1 MVLLVLAFL
10 RMPAFGSAVHVY
22 RDLAVSAAVGHVTA
36 NVVSSVNFDQRAID
50 TLGEETILLGS
61 VVGASALLRPGH
73 KESERRHPRTGR
85 VLESTGLAGYVLLPV
100 ALIVGFDVVAHGHLT
115 PGGGFQGGV
124 VLATGIHLLYLAGS
138 YRALER
144 LRPVEL
150 FDAGEALGAGL
161 FAVLGLIGILV
172 GAFFLENILPLGSFG
187 SLFSAGTVPV
197 LNALV
202 GIEVACGMV
211 VLLTRFFLEDLV
223 VSVSR
228 RGEGRRQGAGRERE
242 GNEGR

>member
-1 MVLLVLAFL
+1 
-10 RMPAFGSAVHVY
+10 
-22 RDLAVSAAVGHVTA
+22 
-36 NVVSSVNFDQRAID
+36 
-50 TLGEETILLGS
+50 
-61 VVGASALLRPGH
+61 
-73 KESERRHPRTGR
+73 
-85 VLESTGLAGYVLLPV
+85 V

-161 FAVLGLIGILV
+161 FAVLGLSGILV